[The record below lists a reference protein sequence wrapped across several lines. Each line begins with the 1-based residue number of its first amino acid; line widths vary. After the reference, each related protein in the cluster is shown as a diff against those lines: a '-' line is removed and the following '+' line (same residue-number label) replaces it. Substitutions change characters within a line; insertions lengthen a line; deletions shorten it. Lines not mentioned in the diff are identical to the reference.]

1 MITNYYNPLN
11 AIPINLIDSQ
21 EDKEDSKI
29 GGDGANDMDYKHAAS
44 GQDSMD
50 VFDPPEER
58 PDPSPHSPLKA
69 FANLA
74 TRALDFFT
82 DGSGSTPYPSPNLDT
97 AVGKGSNN

>member
-11 AIPINLIDSQ
+11 AIPINLTDSQ

-44 GQDSMD
+44 GQDSLD
-50 VFDPPEER
+50 VFDPPEVR
-58 PDPSPHSPLKA
+58 PEPSPHSPLKA

-82 DGSGSTPYPSPNLDT
+82 DSSGSTPYPSPSL
-97 AVGKGSNN
+97 AAEGKGSNN